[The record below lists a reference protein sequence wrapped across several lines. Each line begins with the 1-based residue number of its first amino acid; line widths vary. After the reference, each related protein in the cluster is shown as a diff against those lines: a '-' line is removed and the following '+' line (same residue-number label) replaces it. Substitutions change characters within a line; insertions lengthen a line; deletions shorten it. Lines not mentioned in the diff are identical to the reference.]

1 MTGFSGFPLA
11 GLDFYED
18 LEADNSKAFWNAHKE
33 VYESAVRGPMVALTA
48 GLESEFGPAKI
59 FRPYRDVRFS
69 KDKVPYKTA
78 QGAVVRAAEGVGWYV
93 QIGAAGLFIGGGFY
107 QGSPAQIAQLRA
119 TIADEVRGPELEAI
133 LAKLT
138 KAGYTI
144 DGEKLKTKPKGYE
157 ADHPR
162 IDLLRHKSL
171 RCGKEIGAPAWL
183 DTPRTAKE
191 VRAAW
196 ETMRPLI
203 EWLAAVV
210 SGSGALGASR

>member
-1 MTGFSGFPLA
+1 MSGFGGFPLA

-18 LEADNSKAFWNAHKE
+18 LEADNSKAFWNAHKD
-33 VYESAVRGPMVALTA
+33 VYEQSVKAPMVALA
-48 GLESEFGPAKI
+48 AELEPDFGAAKI

-69 KDKVPYKTA
+69 KDKSPYKTA
-78 QGAVVRAAEGVGWYV
+78 QGAVAGVAPGTGWYV
-93 QIGAAGLFIGGGFY
+93 QISAAGLFIGGGFY
-107 QGSPAQIAQLRA
+107 SGSPAQVAQLRA
-119 TIADEVRGPELEAI
+119 TIADEVRGAELEAI

-144 DGEKLKTKPKGYE
+144 GGDKLKTKPKGYE

-171 RCGKEIGAPAWL
+171 TCSKEFGAPPWLDKPRAAKEI
-183 DTPRTAKE
+183 
-191 VRAAW
+191 RAAW
-196 ETMRPLI
+196 EGMRPLI

-210 SGSGALGASR
+210 G